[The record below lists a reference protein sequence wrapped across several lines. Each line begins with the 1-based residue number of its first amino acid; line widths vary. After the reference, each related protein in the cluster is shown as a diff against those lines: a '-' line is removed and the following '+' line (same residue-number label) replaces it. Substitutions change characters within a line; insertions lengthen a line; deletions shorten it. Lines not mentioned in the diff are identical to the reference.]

1 MPAAGAC
8 CVGGIE
14 DSMVENIKDCERIHL
29 FRDISREEIE
39 KMFRCSKTVERSFE
53 DGSYVFRQGETPKNL
68 FLILEGSVMISKDFA
83 SGKRDVLFVVGQ
95 GDVFGEMYLFADAR
109 TYWYDAI
116 AQGKVKLLE
125 IPWEFFYCFC
135 SNACEHHRMITKNM
149 LEIQS
154 EKNFAMTRKLHLLSG
169 TTLRERIAL
178 WLNEQ
183 VDDNSAGTHIVRLA
197 MNREELADYLGTTRP
212 SLSRELMKMQQEQ
225 LIETDRNTIKIVDRD
240 ALEALY

>member
-1 MPAAGAC
+1 
-8 CVGGIE
+8 
-14 DSMVENIKDCERIHL
+14 MVENIRDCDRIHL
-29 FRDISREEIE
+29 FRDINKDEIE

-53 DGSYVFRQGETPKNL
+53 EGSYIFRQGETPRNL
-68 FLILEGSVMISKDFA
+68 FLVLEGSVMISKDFA
-83 SGKRDVLFVVGQ
+83 SGKRDVLFMIGQ
-95 GDVFGEMYLFADAR
+95 GEVFGEMFLFAD
-109 TYWYDAI
+109 TKIYWYDAI
-116 AQGKVKLLE
+116 AQGRVKVLE

-135 SNACEHHRMITKNM
+135 SNACEHHRMITRNM

-178 WLNEQ
+178 WLIEQ
-183 VDDNSAGTHIVRLA
+183 TDDGDAAGTDLVRLS

-225 LIETDRNTIKIVDRD
+225 LIEADKNTIRIVNRD
-240 ALEALY
+240 ALEMLY

>member
-1 MPAAGAC
+1 
-8 CVGGIE
+8 
-14 DSMVENIKDCERIHL
+14 MVENIKDCERIHL

-116 AQGKVKLLE
+116 AQEKVKLLE

>member
-1 MPAAGAC
+1 
-8 CVGGIE
+8 
-14 DSMVENIKDCERIHL
+14 
-29 FRDISREEIE
+29 
-39 KMFRCSKTVERSFE
+39 MFRCSKTVERSFE

>member
-1 MPAAGAC
+1 
-8 CVGGIE
+8 
-14 DSMVENIKDCERIHL
+14 MVENIKDCERIHL

-240 ALEALY
+240 ALEALYLILACQTEI

>member
-1 MPAAGAC
+1 
-8 CVGGIE
+8 
-14 DSMVENIKDCERIHL
+14 MVENIKDCERIHL

-39 KMFRCSKTVERSFE
+39 KMFRCSRTAERSFE

-95 GDVFGEMYLFADAR
+95 GDVFGEMYLFADAK

-178 WLNEQ
+178 WLTEQ
-183 VDDNSAGTHIVRLA
+183 ADDSSAGTHIVRLA

-225 LIETDRNTIKIVDRD
+225 LIEAEKNTIKIVDRD